1 MKVIAMTTRATR
13 SSRLV
18 LTAFFFEFSL
28 LLAFAQHA
36 HGPAAEATTR
46 VVTHMAKQ
54 TFKPGEGISV
64 HVDLEAGAKGMYVA
78 QGWGKAGDN
87 IPGFIISLVTEDGRP
102 AQSCGN
108 ESVAD
113 YSGQLPSPQET
124 FKKNFVFV
132 AAGQSVGYGETLECV
147 TPLPGKYKVSA
158 KYRPDHPQTPEV
170 AKLPEAHGL
179 VLDHVVEAESI
190 SIEIR

>member
-1 MKVIAMTTRATR
+1 MKVMAMRTRATR
-13 SSRLV
+13 YSGLPVGVFLFLSFPLG
-18 LTAFFFEFSL
+18 L
-28 LLAFAQHA
+28 AQHA

-46 VVTHMAKQ
+46 VVIHLEKQ
-54 TFKPGEGISV
+54 AFKPGEAINV
-64 HVDLEAGAKGMYVA
+64 HVDLDAGAKGVYVA
-78 QGWGKAGDN
+78 QGWGKAGDK
-87 IPGFIISLVTEDGRP
+87 IPGFSISLVTEDGRP

-113 YSGQLPSPQET
+113 YAGPAPPPAET

-147 TPLPGKYKVSA
+147 TPLPGKYKVLAS
-158 KYRPDHPQTPEV
+158 YHPDYPQTQEV
-170 AKLPEAHGL
+170 AHLPESHGL
-179 VLDHVVEAESI
+179 VLDHAVEAEPI

>member
-1 MKVIAMTTRATR
+1 MTTRATR
-13 SSRLV
+13 CSRLV
-18 LTAFFFEFSL
+18 LTAFFFQLSL
-28 LLAFAQHA
+28 LLAFAQHG
-36 HGPAAEATTR
+36 HGPVPEAIPR
-46 VVTHMAKQ
+46 VVIHLEKQ
-54 TFKPGEGISV
+54 IFKPGEGISV

-87 IPGFIISLVTEDGRP
+87 IPGFSISLITDDGRP

-113 YSGQLPSPQET
+113 HAGPLPPPVET
-124 FKKNFVFV
+124 FKKDFVFV

-147 TPLPGKYKVSA
+147 TPLPGKYKVSV
-158 KYRPDHPQTPEV
+158 KYRPDYPQTLEV